1 MCLVGGIVMSE
12 DVKNVLDEQF
22 ENEIED
28 TVVEVDDEEVDLEEL
43 SNEVTNSYK

>member
-1 MCLVGGIVMSE
+1 MSE

-22 ENEIED
+22 ENEVEG
-28 TVVEVDDEEVDLEEL
+28 TVVEVDDEEIDLEEL

>member
-1 MCLVGGIVMSE
+1 MSE

-22 ENEIED
+22 ENEVEG

>member
-1 MCLVGGIVMSE
+1 MSE
-12 DVKNVLDEQF
+12 DVKNVLDEQI

-28 TVVEVDDEEVDLEEL
+28 TVVEVDDEEIDLEEL

>member
-1 MCLVGGIVMSE
+1 MSE

>member
-1 MCLVGGIVMSE
+1 MSE

-28 TVVEVDDEEVDLEEL
+28 TVVEVDDEDFDVRCIAMQKLKEL
-43 SNEVTNSYK
+43 NNK

>member
-1 MCLVGGIVMSE
+1 MSE

-22 ENEIED
+22 EDEVED